1 MSRTPLFL
9 NGRRDA
15 GRRSEGPTRRQLV
28 LGASLLALAAPVVG
42 TAAAAPAAG
51 RRHGGGPVQDGAVET
66 VIHPSG
72 WVLRS
77 DDLIH
82 LPTA

>member
-1 MSRTPLFL
+1 M
-9 NGRRDA
+9 
-15 GRRSEGPTRRQLV
+15 
-28 LGASLLALAAPVVG
+28 LALAAPVAG
-42 TAAAAPAAG
+42 TAGAASVAGPGFGLGFGLGFRGAPVRG
-51 RRHGGGPVQDGAVET
+51 GAVET